1 MKAFMNNLALKILCL
16 ELTHQSELLAQFAS
30 LSIFEKNTRAQLD
43 LRRLN
48 GFAECLR
55 FEHELGLPA
64 NLLYVAQKI
73 GRELPPDQ
81 AAAWSNQF
89 FASIRVGAN
98 VQSVIPKFAAWLL
111 TDSTCGAIAYTT
123 HDVQRSVVRSL
134 ASYCVAT
141 KELTCD
147 NFSAGYDDE
156 LSAAFSDA
164 PSHISFEIA
173 RSIVWAFLEKNAAHR
188 ASNLTAAL
196 ERSAYARQSGCTSFK
211 SSNSARTGA
220 FNRQAN
226 KLLELLRVA

>member
-30 LSIFEKNTRAQLD
+30 LSIFEKKAQLD
-43 LRRLN
+43 LRRLD

-73 GRELPPDQ
+73 GHELPPDR

-111 TDSTCGAIAYTT
+111 IDSTCGATAYTAD
-123 HDVQRSVVRSL
+123 DVHRRILRSL
-134 ASYCVAT
+134 ASHCVAT
-141 KELTCD
+141 KEPTCD
-147 NFSAGYDDE
+147 NFSALYHDE

-173 RSIVWAFLEKNAAHR
+173 RSIVWAFLEKKAAHR

-196 ERSAYARQSGCTSFK
+196 EQSAYARQSDCASFK

-226 KLLELLRVA
+226 KLLELLLVA